1 MNHPARSLSRD
12 ITLCNRSIARA
23 IAASMVACAAVLS
36 AAHTRMQMW
45 RSTRRW
51 LAEP

>member
-12 ITLCNRSIARA
+12 ITLCNRSITRA

-36 AAHTRMQMW
+36 AEIAGDTRSW
-45 RSTRRW
+45 VIHFGR
-51 LAEP
+51 